1 MTIKQKM
8 IFVGDNPFH
17 GISHLSD
24 DRARSRGNEIFDIDY
39 ATKLVISSLEN
50 GANGFMFSVSEAT
63 LSILKSVS
71 KKIENK
77 LTKTYK
83 LKKRMLFFS
92 YFGSLYFFNST
103 IDIYLIKAN
112 LPIFVPIPGAST

>member
-8 IFVGDNPFH
+8 LFVGDNPFH

-50 GANGFMFSVSEAT
+50 GAVLLMYIYITPLYIGGYTPLDSVCL
-63 LSILKSVS
+63 LSYRAEDSH
-71 KKIENK
+71 
-77 LTKTYK
+77 Y
-83 LKKRMLFFS
+83 
-92 YFGSLYFFNST
+92 
-103 IDIYLIKAN
+103 
-112 LPIFVPIPGAST
+112 PGGAPPTAERRTP